1 MWHEVCCR
9 SACSARASSASPF
22 AKASKGVTG
31 ERCRT
36 NVAAWSVH
44 LCCSQHGNCRA
55 LTRPARARPGAGR
68 AGGVRC
74 RCVDHGRPDPGRSEN
89 HCLRVARGERRY
101 CPATTSAGV
110 ALVRTAGTGPCLLG
124 KTCGYDD
131 GGIWTSDGC
140 SGEFI
145 AGQVAEEP
153 TTPKPFE
160 HIPNIGFLLYG
171 GEKGQVYFRLF
182 SYARY
187 LNQRNIAAS
196 YTDFFGVEHA
206 LQQRQGHPAGEV
218 LRAVQRMVLNAEVPV
233 RPLRLVVECVARG
246 SSTGRRRRQ
255 SELHV
260 QSLHLGR
267 CRHHLADD
275 RPQHGSPDFPI

>member
-1 MWHEVCCR
+1 MSVVVRMLLRGTFISAVLSAAIAGRSHAQPAPDPASAAGASTTDAQTRVAHKTIVCESR
-9 SACSARASSASPF
+9 E
-22 AKASKGVTG
+22 G
-31 ERCRT
+31 ER
-36 NVAAWSVH
+36 
-44 LCCSQHGNCRA
+44 Q
-55 LTRPARARPGAGR
+55 
-68 AGGVRC
+68 
-74 RCVDHGRPDPGRSEN
+74 
-89 HCLRVARGERRY
+89 Y

-110 ALVRTAGTGPCLLG
+110 ALVRTAGTAPCLLG
-124 KTCGYDD
+124 KTWGYDD

-153 TTPKPFE
+153 TRPKPFE
-160 HIPNIGFLLYG
+160 HIPNIGFLLYD

-187 LNQRNIAAS
+187 LNQRNIDAS
-196 YTDFFGVEHA
+196 YTDFFGRRA
-206 LQQRQGHPAGEV
+206 RPSAGEV
-218 LRAVQRMVLNAEVPV
+218 LRAVQRMVRDAEVPV
-233 RPLRLVVECVARG
+233 LRLVVECVAGRSG
-246 SSTGRRRRQ
+246 TGRRRRQ